1 MKMVF
6 RAGILTSGKRIGL
19 VLLLLSALCAC
30 GYELVKEKGIFG
42 GDIALLSVPIFKN
55 ITYEPHASLYV
66 TDAFSRELLSTG
78 LFKMDREG
86 TDGYLEGTIR
96 EIRMV
101 PNTLNKDG
109 LVIEKK
115 VNMTLDLVLVG
126 KDGRTI
132 RRWSLVDEEAYR
144 TDAINSEDY
153 NKRYALQK
161 VSARMAR
168 RFCATILVDY

>member
-1 MKMVF
+1 MKTVF
-6 RAGILTSGKRIGL
+6 KAKIITSSKCIGL
-19 VLLLLSALCAC
+19 VFLLVGTLCAC
-30 GYELVKEKGIFG
+30 GYELVREKGIFS

-66 TDAFSRELLSTG
+66 TNAFSRELLATG
-78 LFKMDREG
+78 LFKMGREG

-96 EIRMV
+96 EIRTMH
-101 PNTLNKDG
+101 NTLNVKG

-115 VNMTLDLVLVG
+115 LALTLDLVLFG

-132 RRWSLVDEEAYR
+132 KRWTMADEEAYR
-144 TDAINSEDY
+144 TDAIDSADY